1 MSADPADEVRERLNY
16 FNGQRLAAADFR
28 AEQGH
33 HVGMRRVLNYSL
45 YSPGVVT
52 GLEVEKDLADKHRVI
67 VRRGLAFDHLGR
79 EIFLPADASVLA
91 MGAPSTTKGLVFG
104 NLLVVS
110 YREERRHMASDGC
123 RLASA
128 SPCGGDL
135 AWGAPSRIFAD
146 VVFEFLDSW
155 PAENGGKVVLAQ
167 LELSKACEV
176 EGVMLG
182 VRKYA
187 VPVKPQRVRS
197 VSIEGEKDID
207 AANPKVLWFHVDGG
221 YPETVTLYLRARKF
235 SSLYYTEMGKHRHHI
250 DFTSA
255 SVTKDLTHVHTVSAG
270 TTSTD
275 GSHTHNFVVD
285 KGEPK
290 GGIDLNQTNGDF
302 QSGNNPIQPAGSH
315 SHTLAGLTLSSELGP
330 QPWTHSHQVTGDS
343 QSAGVDD
350 TSVRAPVNPA
360 TKTFALGYVDDLH
373 VLLDGSDVTQLVR
386 AQLAARPGEAN
397 KWAKLGDGTVNHEIA
412 KPEGTREIDLLKL
425 GKEIGMGSHRL
436 EFRVSGAGN
445 GGTLQYNLYVG

>member
-16 FNGQRLAAADFR
+16 FNGQRLEAADFR

-33 HVGMRRVLNYSL
+33 HVAMRRVLNSSL

-52 GLEVEKDLADKHRVI
+52 GLEVQKDEKDKHRVI

-79 EIFLPADASVLA
+79 EIFLPADASVIV

-110 YREERRHMASDGC
+110 YREERRHKVSGAC
-123 RLASA
+123 RVASA
-128 SPCGGDL
+128 SPCGSDP

-146 VVFEFLDSW
+146 VIFEFLDSW
-155 PAENGGKVVLAQ
+155 PAEDSGKVVLAQ
-167 LELSKACEV
+167 IELSKACAV
-176 EGVMLG
+176 EAVMLG

-187 VPVKPQRVRS
+187 VPVKPQRVRAL
-197 VSIEGEKDID
+197 SIEGEKDVD
-207 AANPKVLWFHVDGG
+207 SVNPKVLWFHIDGG
-221 YPETVTLYLRARKF
+221 HPETVTLYLRARRF
-235 SSLYYTEMGKHRHHI
+235 SSLYYTEIGKHQHPI
-250 DFTSA
+250 DLPSA
-255 SVTKDLTHVHTVSAG
+255 SVTKDLTHIHTASAG
-270 TTSTD
+270 TTSTS

-285 KGEPK
+285 SGENR
-290 GGIDLNQTNGDF
+290 GGIDLNESNGDF
-302 QSGNNPIQPAGSH
+302 QGGNNPIQPAGAH

-330 QPWTHSHQVTGDS
+330 QPWSHSHQLTGKS
-343 QSAGVDD
+343 ASAGVDD
-350 TSVRAPVNPA
+350 VLVRAPLNQA
-360 TKTFALGYVDDLH
+360 SKTFALAYLDDLH
-373 VLLDGSDVTQLVR
+373 VVLDYTDVTPLVR
-386 AQLAARPGEAN
+386 AQLSARPGEAGL
-397 KWAKLGDGTVNHEIA
+397 WAKLGDGTANHQIA